1 MFCAPTASGTTIS
14 LFFPS
19 LACAHLSSANTAD
32 TLSVSSSLPAEVAQL
47 TQGVPS
53 PSLPPTWI
61 HSLLKDIDIDTA
73 NDRSTIEDAKNQ
85 RLVEAMVAKVR
96 VSYTSPNAVS
106 LTIILLA

>member
-1 MFCAPTASGTTIS
+1 M
-14 LFFPS
+14 
-19 LACAHLSSANTAD
+19 
-32 TLSVSSSLPAEVAQL
+32 AQL